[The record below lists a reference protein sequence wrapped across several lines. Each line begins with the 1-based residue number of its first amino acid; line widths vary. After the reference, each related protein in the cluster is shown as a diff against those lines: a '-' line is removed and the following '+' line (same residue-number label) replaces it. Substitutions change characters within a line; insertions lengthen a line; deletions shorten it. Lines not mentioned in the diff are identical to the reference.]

1 MWGDIPA
8 KGWRI
13 HPRPEAVAFCCRGK
27 NGYFCRMAS
36 FHLKFRLFFS
46 FQFRAYPFN

>member
-27 NGYFCRMAS
+27 S
-36 FHLKFRLFFS
+36 FSKKSGGVIAHVWRKHEEE
-46 FQFRAYPFN
+46 